1 MRILACIVAVLALWG
16 GNAWAA
22 PAKTDR
28 LLVVGSTTVL
38 PAVSLAAEVFN
49 QRSPGAITVNPGG
62 SGVGVNSV
70 GQGRAPIGMVS
81 REISP
86 EERRRF
92 AGARLMEHV
101 IGYDRVACVVSSEIF
116 AAGVKALSREEI
128 RQIYLGEIKNWK
140 HLGGPD
146 REIVVVDKERHRGT
160 RHAFMQYVFGD
171 ATARAPAARLV
182 TGSNNEEQAK
192 IAASDSAI
200 GLLSFAWV
208 NDDVKAVGLKEGG
221 AIMRPEDPAYP
232 IVRPLA
238 LVTAGEPEGLAR
250 EFILYLLGP
259 EGRKIVERLG
269 YQAALGPGR

>member
-1 MRILACIVAVLALWG
+1 MKFLACIVAVLPLWG
-16 GNAWAA
+16 GGAWAA
-22 PAKTDR
+22 SQQTDR

-49 QRSPGAITVNPGG
+49 KRSPGSVTVNPGG

-70 GQGRAPIGMVS
+70 GQGRASIGMVS

-86 EERRRF
+86 EEQRRF
-92 AGARLMEHV
+92 AGARLTVHV
-101 IGYDRVACVVSSEIF
+101 IGYDRVACVVSSEIH
-116 AAGVKALSREEI
+116 AAGVKALTRGEI
-128 RQIYLGEIKNWK
+128 RRIYLGEIKNWK
-140 HLGGPD
+140 QVGGPD

-192 IAASDSAI
+192 IAASDAAI
-200 GLLSFAWV
+200 GMLSLAWV
-208 NDDVKAVGLKEGG
+208 NADVKAVGLKEGE
-221 AIMRPEDPAYP
+221 AVLMPEDPAYP

-238 LVTAGEPEGLAR
+238 LVTAGEAGGFAR
-250 EFILYLLGP
+250 EFISYLLGP
-259 EGRKIVERLG
+259 EGQKIVAGLG
-269 YQAALGPGR
+269 YQAAPGPGR